1 MTDSDLDLVY
11 TTLCKTLTT
20 EGEAQAPLYLA
31 RLVLLCMTELDDP
44 QRALQLIEAAKLA
57 PSTAVTAVDRVDSK
71 A

>member
-11 TTLCKTLTT
+11 TTLCKTLTN

-31 RLVLLCMTELDDP
+31 RLAMLCLTELDDP
-44 QRALQLIEAAKLA
+44 QRALSLIEAARLPA
-57 PSTAVTAVDRVDSK
+57 STAVA